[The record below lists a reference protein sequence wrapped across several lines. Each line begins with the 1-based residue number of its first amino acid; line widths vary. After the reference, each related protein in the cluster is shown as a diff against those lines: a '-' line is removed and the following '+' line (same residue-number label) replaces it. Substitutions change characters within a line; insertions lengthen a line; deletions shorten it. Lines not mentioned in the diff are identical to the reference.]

1 MHLGEKIRLLRL
13 MSNLSQEELGSKI
26 GRTKALISRLEKTGK
41 GSYYTIE
48 AIAKAFHMTVEQIIA
63 FESKPQKLQK
73 EYEMLSST
81 YEANVKEL
89 EKEVDRL
96 NSENQLLRQTLEAHQ
111 SLIKELKTKK
121 K

>member
-1 MHLGEKIRLLRL
+1 
-13 MSNLSQEELGSKI
+13 
-26 GRTKALISRLEKTGK
+26 
-41 GSYYTIE
+41 
-48 AIAKAFHMTVEQIIA
+48 
-63 FESKPQKLQK
+63 
-73 EYEMLSST
+73 MLSST
-81 YEANVKEL
+81 YEANMKEL